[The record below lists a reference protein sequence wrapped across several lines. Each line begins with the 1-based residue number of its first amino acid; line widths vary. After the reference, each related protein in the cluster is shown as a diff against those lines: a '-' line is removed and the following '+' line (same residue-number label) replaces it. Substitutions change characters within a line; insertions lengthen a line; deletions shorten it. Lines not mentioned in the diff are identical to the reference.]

1 MGGCP
6 FLDLFSCMG
15 FMTIEDNPLKMN
27 SAVARLPA
35 PLLPIVLEPLKR
47 MVIANPML
55 NQPSWFHGSMV
66 SLAHQLLP
74 LEPSLLNDKVVQIYA
89 MPFLILPA
97 FLQVQPLKGGYGLMI
112 M

>member
-1 MGGCP
+1 
-6 FLDLFSCMG
+6 
-15 FMTIEDNPLKMN
+15 
-27 SAVARLPA
+27 
-35 PLLPIVLEPLKR
+35 
-47 MVIANPML
+47 
-55 NQPSWFHGSMV
+55 MV

-74 LEPSLLNDKVVQIYA
+74 LEPSLLYDRVVQIYA